1 MIFDDSYLLPNLADQ
16 IVASREVERIK
27 LHFARNLS
35 IFHVTDIA
43 DNTLQILL
51 QSVQGMSEEAA
62 TEFIWQ
68 ELDTHPVGPERTA
81 LLDVV
86 NNPGAVMAFS
96 TLLAIPMF
104 QDVHL
109 INYNNLYN
117 W

>member
-1 MIFDDSYLLPNLADQ
+1 M
-16 IVASREVERIK
+16 ASKEVERIK

-35 IFHVTDIA
+35 IFHVTETA
-43 DNTLQILL
+43 DDTLQMLL

-68 ELDTHPVGPERTA
+68 ELDTCPVGPECTA

-96 TLLAIPMF
+96 TLLVIPMF

-109 INYNNLYN
+109 NNLYN